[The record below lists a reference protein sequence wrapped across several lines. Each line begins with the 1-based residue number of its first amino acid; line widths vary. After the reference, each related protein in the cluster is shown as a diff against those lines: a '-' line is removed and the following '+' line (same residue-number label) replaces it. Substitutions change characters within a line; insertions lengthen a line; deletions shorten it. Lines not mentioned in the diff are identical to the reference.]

1 MESKMK
7 ELKMERRNNKIKELK
22 KMAIQTIVFAMGFS
36 AIMTLT
42 VGCASA
48 PKERTKWTDKGMRV
62 MIDPDSVSEEDY
74 VQIQKS
80 LVQSG
85 KFTVVDRARG
95 MNALKKEQ
103 ERTQRTEE
111 DRYADKEKWSH
122 WGKMYGVGSI
132 IVGHSQC
139 HRENS
144 LLNRQKI
151 YLKCKQFL
159 SMVDSN
165 TGEVFVAVEG
175 ENEGLATYDLS
186 YMSPDWNDVTDKMVE
201 SYPKEYH
208 SKGYSEEVL
217 VYQDI
222 SKEHA
227 QRQREIASKKE
238 EQKEEENDDSK

>member
-1 MESKMK
+1 MK
-7 ELKMERRNNKIKELK
+7 RNKLSELKE
-22 KMAIQTIVFAMGFS
+22 MAVQTIVFTLGFT
-36 AIMTLT
+36 AIMTIT

-80 LVQSG
+80 LVQSR

-95 MNALKKEQ
+95 MKAMKAEQ
-103 ERTQRTEE
+103 ERTQRIEE

-132 IVGHSQC
+132 IVGHTQC
-139 HRENS
+139 HREHS
-144 LLNRQKI
+144 TFNRQKI
-151 YLKCKQFL
+151 FLVCKQFL

-175 ENEGLATYDLS
+175 DSEGQASYDLS
-186 YMSPDWNDVTDKMVE
+186 YMTPNWNDTTEKMVE
-201 SYPKEYH
+201 AYPKEYFTK
-208 SKGYSEEVL
+208 SYSEEVL
-217 VYQDI
+217 TYQDI

-227 QRQREIASKKE
+227 QRQRETASVKETKE
-238 EQKEEENDDSK
+238 EGQ